1 MSQMHVI
8 LNFRRLSHSEHP
20 NMREAPKFAYDMAF
34 DLKALQN
41 ALKSASFLQ
50 DSGYRSQ
57 VMDTSSSV
65 KPACSTSAMTTSCH
79 LYGTG

>member
-1 MSQMHVI
+1 
-8 LNFRRLSHSEHP
+8 
-20 NMREAPKFAYDMAF
+20 MREAPKFAYDMAF

-57 VMDTSSSV
+57 TALVDTPIN
-65 KPACSTSAMTTSCH
+65 KATTSNMATSCQ
-79 LYGTG
+79 LYGTGLVFYLKNAKITIN